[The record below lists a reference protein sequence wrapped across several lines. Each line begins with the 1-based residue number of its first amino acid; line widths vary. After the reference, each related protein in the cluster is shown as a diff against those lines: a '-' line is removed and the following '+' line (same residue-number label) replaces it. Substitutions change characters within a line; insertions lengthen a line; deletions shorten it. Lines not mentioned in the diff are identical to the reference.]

1 MDGTFRRKKMQIKP
15 IKIIKEDCGTFWNA
29 NDGTETYSRD
39 IVKLLNILCVPYELK
54 DNTKMENEQWKK

>member
-1 MDGTFRRKKMQIKP
+1 MQIKP